1 MISSP
6 LKLMLV
12 ASVAFFAMSSGT
24 HAQAPKVVVTLKP
37 IHSLVAGVMEG
48 VAEPEL
54 LMPGGGSPHAYALR
68 PSQARSL
75 AKAVLVVRVS
85 EYLESFLNRSIEN
98 LAQEAR
104 ILTLDKTG
112 GLTLHKGREGGIWE
126 HHELDQRHEEHGAH
140 GDRDKQDREQ
150 HGTDDDADDAHGGQ
164 DPHIWLDPENAIKLT
179 QRISD
184 TLSDLFPQHRAA
196 FAANALSLRQRLEAL
211 DRELMTVIKE
221 VRGKPYIVFHD
232 AYRYFEE
239 HYGLRP
245 VGAVTISPDRL
256 PGARR
261 LVEIRSRIQQQRA
274 VCVFAE
280 PQFRPRIVSTLT
292 EGTKARH
299 ATLDPLGAKLPP
311 GPDLYFALMRNLAKN
326 LKDCLA
332 PASQ

>member
-1 MISSP
+1 MPSSH
-6 LKLMLV
+6 LRQILLAGAV
-12 ASVAFFAMSSGT
+12 FLAMTPAT
-24 HAQAPKVVVTLKP
+24 HAETPKIVVTLKP
-37 IHSLVAGVMEG
+37 IHSLVASVMEG

-54 LMPGGGSPHAYALR
+54 LMSGGGSPHAYALR

-75 AKAVLVVRVS
+75 AKAALVVRVS
-85 EYLESFLNRSIEN
+85 ENLESFLNRSIEN
-98 LAQEAR
+98 LAREAR
-104 ILTLDKTG
+104 ILTLDKTS
-112 GLTLHKGREGGIWE
+112 GLTLHKGREGGVWE
-126 HHELDQRHEEHGAH
+126 QHEHDQHHEEHGGAG
-140 GDRDKQDREQ
+140 GDRDKEEQ
-150 HGTDDDADDAHGGQ
+150 EHHGTNDDAHGGQ
-164 DPHIWLDPENAIKLT
+164 DPHIWLDPENAAKLT
-179 QRISD
+179 KEIAD
-184 TLSDLFPQHRAA
+184 TLSDLFPQHEAA
-196 FAANALSLRQRLEAL
+196 FAANAQNLRQRLKSFDL
-211 DRELMTVIKE
+211 ELMTVVKE

-245 VGAVTISPDRL
+245 AGAVTISPDRL

-261 LVEIRSRIQQQRA
+261 LVDIRARIERERA
-274 VCVFAE
+274 ICVFAE

-299 ATLDPLGAKLPP
+299 GTLDPLGAELPP